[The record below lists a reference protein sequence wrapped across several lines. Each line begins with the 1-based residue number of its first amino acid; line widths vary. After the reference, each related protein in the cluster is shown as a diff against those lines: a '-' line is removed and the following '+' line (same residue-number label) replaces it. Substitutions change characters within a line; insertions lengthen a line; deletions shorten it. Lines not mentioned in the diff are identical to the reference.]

1 MCARRVTRATSP
13 SRGPRRFC
21 ATACTTRW
29 SARPPTDTG
38 RTSGA
43 SPRRWDAGSRA
54 TRSAAKASAA
64 SPSRHRRTA
73 AGRIVPVIARD
84 RGEGSGPRGPLLFS
98 QEKYSRGR
106 ALFQSIEEVGER
118 LAEQSY
124 VSDRRL
130 ATVVFLA
137 TRLGKPI
144 LVEGPAGVGKT
155 ELAKS
160 LAGAAGRELIRLQ
173 CYEGLDEAKALYE
186 WEYSKQLLYTQV
198 LREKIGET
206 LAPTESLRE
215 AAEVLRG
222 QEDIFF
228 SENFLVERPIL
239 QAVQSDEAAVLLID
253 EIDRA
258 DEEFEAFLLEF
269 LSDYQVSIPEI
280 GTVRAKHQ
288 PVVVLTS
295 NRTRELSEA
304 LKRRCLHLQLDYPS
318 PEVELEIVR
327 LKAPGVGDALSKELV
342 ETIQEIR
349 TLDLRKAPS
358 IGETLDWARSLVVL
372 GAPNLDK
379 DLIEETL
386 SVIIKYDRDTEKVL
400 AHVGSGPGRKDL
412 GQKEPTGENP
422 NEAMYEMHRST
433 HKHTH

>member
-1 MCARRVTRATSP
+1 M
-13 SRGPRRFC
+13 
-21 ATACTTRW
+21 
-29 SARPPTDTG
+29 
-38 RTSGA
+38 
-43 SPRRWDAGSRA
+43 
-54 TRSAAKASAA
+54 
-64 SPSRHRRTA
+64 
-73 AGRIVPVIARD
+73 
-84 RGEGSGPRGPLLFS
+84 
-98 QEKYSRGR
+98 
-106 ALFQSIEEVGER
+106 FQSIEDVRER

-160 LAGAAGRELIRLQ
+160 LAGAAGRDLDRLQ

-206 LAPTESLRE
+206 LAPTQSLRE

-239 QAVQSDEAAVLLID
+239 KAVQSDETAVLLID

-280 GTVRAKHQ
+280 GTIKAEHP
-288 PVVVLTS
+288 PVVILTS

-304 LKRRCLHLQLDYPS
+304 LKRRCLHLQLDYPNG
-318 PEVELEIVR
+318 EVELEIVR
-327 LKAPGVGDALSKELV
+327 MKAPEVGDELARELV
-342 ETIQEIR
+342 KTIQDLR

-358 IGETLDWARSLVVL
+358 IGETLDWAQSLVIL
-372 GAPNLDK
+372 NAQNLSK
-379 DLIEETL
+379 DLIENTI
-386 SVIIKYDRDTEKVL
+386 SVIAKYDRDAKKMLDHLGVNARE
-400 AHVGSGPGRKDL
+400 RKDL

-422 NEAMYEMHRST
+422 SEGMYEMHRSV
-433 HKHTH
+433 HKHAL

>member
-1 MCARRVTRATSP
+1 
-13 SRGPRRFC
+13 
-21 ATACTTRW
+21 
-29 SARPPTDTG
+29 
-38 RTSGA
+38 
-43 SPRRWDAGSRA
+43 
-54 TRSAAKASAA
+54 
-64 SPSRHRRTA
+64 
-73 AGRIVPVIARD
+73 
-84 RGEGSGPRGPLLFS
+84 LF
-98 QEKYSRGR
+98 E
-106 ALFQSIEEVGER
+106 SIEEVRER
-118 LAEQSY
+118 LAAQDY
-124 VSDRRL
+124 VSDARL

-137 TRLGKPI
+137 TRLGKPV

-160 LAGAAGRELIRLQ
+160 LAGAAGRDLDRLQ

-206 LAPTESLRE
+206 LAPTQSLRE

-239 QAVQSDEAAVLLID
+239 KAVQSDETAVLLID

-280 GTVRAKHQ
+280 GTIKAEHP
-288 PVVVLTS
+288 PVVILTS

-304 LKRRCLHLQLDYPS
+304 LKRRCLHLQLDYPNG
-318 PEVELEIVR
+318 EMELEIVR
-327 LKAPGVGDALSKELV
+327 MKAPEVGDELARELV
-342 ETIQEIR
+342 KTIQDLR

-358 IGETLDWARSLVVL
+358 IGETLDWAQSLVIL
-372 GAPNLDK
+372 NAQNLSK
-379 DLIEETL
+379 DLIENTI
-386 SVIIKYDRDTEKVL
+386 SVIAKYDRDAKKMLDHLGVNARE
-400 AHVGSGPGRKDL
+400 RKDL

-422 NEAMYEMHRST
+422 SEGMYEMHRSV
-433 HKHTH
+433 HKHAH

>member
-1 MCARRVTRATSP
+1 M
-13 SRGPRRFC
+13 F
-21 ATACTTRW
+21 
-29 SARPPTDTG
+29 
-38 RTSGA
+38 
-43 SPRRWDAGSRA
+43 
-54 TRSAAKASAA
+54 
-64 SPSRHRRTA
+64 
-73 AGRIVPVIARD
+73 
-84 RGEGSGPRGPLLFS
+84 E
-98 QEKYSRGR
+98 
-106 ALFQSIEEVGER
+106 SIEDVTEKLRG
-118 LAEQSY
+118 QDY

-137 TRLGKPI
+137 TRLNKPI

-155 ELAKS
+155 ELAKA
-160 LAGAAGRELIRLQ
+160 LAGAMGQDLIRLQ

-206 LAPTESLRE
+206 LAPTQTLRE

-239 QAVQSDEAAVLLID
+239 QAVQAEESAVLLLD

-280 GTVRAKHQ
+280 GTIKAEHP
-288 PVVVLTS
+288 PVVILTS

-304 LKRRCLHLQLDYPS
+304 LKRRCLHLQIEYPNS
-318 PEVELEIVR
+318 EMELEIVR
-327 LKAPGVGDALSKELV
+327 LKAPGIGEDLSEELV
-342 ETIQEIR
+342 KTIQDLR

-358 IGETLDWARSLVVL
+358 IGETLDWAQSLVVL
-372 GAPNLDK
+372 NAPKLDK
-379 DLIEETL
+379 EVFEQTI
-386 SVIIKYDRDTEKVL
+386 SVIAKYERDASKMLDHLGVN
-400 AHVGSGPGRKDL
+400 AKDRKDV
-412 GQKEPTGENP
+412 GQREPTGENP
-422 NEAMYEMHRST
+422 NEGMYEMHRST
-433 HKHTH
+433 HKHAH

>member
-1 MCARRVTRATSP
+1 M
-13 SRGPRRFC
+13 
-21 ATACTTRW
+21 
-29 SARPPTDTG
+29 
-38 RTSGA
+38 
-43 SPRRWDAGSRA
+43 
-54 TRSAAKASAA
+54 
-64 SPSRHRRTA
+64 
-73 AGRIVPVIARD
+73 
-84 RGEGSGPRGPLLFS
+84 
-98 QEKYSRGR
+98 
-106 ALFQSIEEVGER
+106 FQSIEEVGEK

-124 VSDRRL
+124 VSDKRL

-137 TRLGKPI
+137 TRLNKPV
-144 LVEGPAGVGKT
+144 LVEGPAGIGKT

-160 LAGAAGRELIRLQ
+160 LAGAVGQTLIRLQ

-206 LAPTESLRE
+206 LAPTETLRE

-239 QAVQSDEAAVLLID
+239 QAVQSEEPAVLLLD

-280 GTVRAKHQ
+280 GTIKAAQ
-288 PVVVLTS
+288 PPVVILTS

-304 LKRRCLHLQLDYPS
+304 LKRRCLHLQLDYPNGDM
-318 PEVELEIVR
+318 ELEIVR
-327 LKAPGVGDALSKELV
+327 LKAPGISEALSEELV
-342 ETIQEIR
+342 RTIQELR

-358 IGETLDWARSLVVL
+358 IGETLDWAQSLVVL
-372 GAPNLDK
+372 NAANLSK
-379 DLIEETL
+379 DLIESTI
-386 SVIIKYDRDTEKVL
+386 SVIAKYDRDAQKILDHFGVN
-400 AHVGSGPGRKDL
+400 AKQSKDI

-422 NEAMYEMHRST
+422 EEAMYEMHRSV
-433 HKHTH
+433 HKHAH

>member
-1 MCARRVTRATSP
+1 
-13 SRGPRRFC
+13 
-21 ATACTTRW
+21 
-29 SARPPTDTG
+29 
-38 RTSGA
+38 
-43 SPRRWDAGSRA
+43 
-54 TRSAAKASAA
+54 
-64 SPSRHRRTA
+64 
-73 AGRIVPVIARD
+73 
-84 RGEGSGPRGPLLFS
+84 LF
-98 QEKYSRGR
+98 E
-106 ALFQSIEEVGER
+106 SIEDVRER

-160 LAGAAGRELIRLQ
+160 LAGAAGRDLDRLQ

-198 LREKIGET
+198 LREKIGEA
-206 LAPTESLRE
+206 LAPTQSLRE

-239 QAVQSDEAAVLLID
+239 KVVQSDETAVLLID

-280 GTVRAKHQ
+280 GTIKAEHP
-288 PVVVLTS
+288 PVVILTS

-304 LKRRCLHLQLDYPS
+304 LKRRCLHLQLDYPNG
-318 PEVELEIVR
+318 EMELEIVR
-327 LKAPGVGDALSKELV
+327 MKAPEVGDELARELV
-342 ETIQEIR
+342 KTIQDLR

-358 IGETLDWARSLVVL
+358 IGETLDWAQSLVIL
-372 GAPNLDK
+372 NAQNLSK
-379 DLIEETL
+379 DLIENTI
-386 SVIIKYDRDTEKVL
+386 SVIAKYDRDAKKMLDHLGVNARE
-400 AHVGSGPGRKDL
+400 RKDL

-422 NEAMYEMHRST
+422 SEGMYEMHRSV
-433 HKHTH
+433 HKHVH